1 MRLVRIGFLA
11 LGAALLW
18 AVVAHS
24 DTEQVWAQIR
34 QFGLLSALVVI
45 GIYLVEFSAETGGW
59 LATLVEAPPRAKW
72 FRRLFLVRL
81 VGEAVNDVTPLGS
94 VGGEPLKAV
103 LLRRYYGV
111 GYQAS
116 AASLVLATT
125 VGCIAL
131 VVFLAG
137 GFALVA
143 LDGRFS
149 PAYKTVAG
157 AGLAVLVVAIALFVA
172 AQRYRV
178 SSRLAARLGATR
190 AGARVLS
197 VLHHV
202 QAFDERLARFHTTHR
217 RRFAVALAT
226 GLASWYLGAFAI
238 WCSAYLLGSP
248 VTVAEAYMIETLT
261 QLVRTGAF
269 FVPVGL
275 GVQEGAFV
283 LAFEVLT
290 GQGATGLAVGLVK
303 RGRELVWIVA
313 GLATGWLYSLKVPRE
328 ARSGA

>member
-1 MRLVRIGFLA
+1 M
-11 LGAALLW
+11 ALLW
-18 AVVAHS
+18 AVLAHS

-34 QFGLLSALVVI
+34 QFGLLGALVVI
-45 GIYLVEFSAETGGW
+45 GIYLVEFSAETGAW
-59 LATLVEAPPRAKW
+59 LATLVEAPARAQW

-81 VGEAVNDVTPLGS
+81 VGEAVNDLTPLAS

-103 LLRRYYGV
+103 LLRRYYGL
-111 GYQAS
+111 GYRAS
-116 AASLVLATT
+116 GASLVLATT
-125 VGCIAL
+125 VGCVAL

-137 GFALVA
+137 GFVLIA
-143 LDGRFS
+143 LDARFS
-149 PAYKTVAG
+149 SAAKTAAG
-157 AGLAVLVVAIALFVA
+157 AGLAALVVAIGLFVA
-172 AQRYRV
+172 VQRYRV
-178 SSRLAARLGATR
+178 SSRLAGWLGTTR
-190 AGARVLS
+190 AGARVLA

-202 QAFDERLARFHTTHR
+202 EDFDERLARFQTAHGR
-217 RRFAVALAT
+217 RLALALAT

-248 VTVAEAYMIETLT
+248 ITLAEAYMVETLT

-269 FVPVGL
+269 FVPIGL

-290 GQGATGLAVGLVK
+290 GQAALGLAVGLVK

-313 GLATGWLYSLKVPRE
+313 GLAAGWLYSLRAPPGE
-328 ARSGA
+328 SARA